1 MHRIM
6 RLLLDAPET
15 APAGRRRRS
24 PVATTVSI
32 ALTVVAPGAALRIQS
47 AAPPPAPLQGGRDG
61 SRPGGGRAAI
71 HDRRRAP

>member
-15 APAGRRRRS
+15 ALSGRRRRS
-24 PVATTVSI
+24 PVATTVG
-32 ALTVVAPGAALRIQS
+32 AMLTVVATGAALWILR
-47 AAPPPAPLQGGRDG
+47 AAPLPPQGGRDG

-71 HDRRRAP
+71 NDRRRAP